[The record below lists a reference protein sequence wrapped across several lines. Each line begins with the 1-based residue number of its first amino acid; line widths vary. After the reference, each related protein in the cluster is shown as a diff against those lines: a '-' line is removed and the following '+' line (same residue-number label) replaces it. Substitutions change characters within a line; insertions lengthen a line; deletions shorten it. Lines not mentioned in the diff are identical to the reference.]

1 MRVMV
6 IFGENSTQ
14 LVSKTNQWLSDNE
27 SKFLITSISP
37 AMPCGKEGGA
47 YITIVYVD
55 NVDNVFDEVG

>member
-37 AMPCGKEGGA
+37 AMPRGKEGGA